1 MKAKIDKLKKK
12 FGVGQN
18 EKSHPKEKVVSE
30 DYGFSQTTF
39 EFFNKENKRVGV
51 LNTSEKAKKEQ
62 FIDIKAF
69 LDTIVLD
76 EKLADV
82 NSYVIIKI
90 TNKFP
95 LSSSDNDNKVD
106 IIIYEGAVK
115 DFKLWLN

>member
-12 FGVGQN
+12 FGVGKGK
-18 EKSHPKEKVVSE
+18 ESHPKEKVISE
-30 DYGFSQTTF
+30 DCGFSQTTF
-39 EFFNKENKRVGV
+39 EFFNKDNKRVGM

-76 EKLADV
+76 KKLDDV

-90 TNKFP
+90 TNQFP
-95 LSSSDNDNKVD
+95 LPSNDNEIDK
-106 IIIYEGAVK
+106 IIYNGTVK
-115 DFKLWLN
+115 DFKL

>member
-12 FGVGQN
+12 FGVGKGKESQ
-18 EKSHPKEKVVSE
+18 PKEKVVSE

-39 EFFNKENKRVGV
+39 EFFNKENKRVGI
-51 LNTSEKAKKEQ
+51 LNTSEKTKKEQ
-62 FIDIKAF
+62 FADIKAF

-76 EKLADV
+76 KKLADV

-95 LSSSDNDNKVD
+95 LLNDDEIDVT
-106 IIIYEGAVK
+106 IYEGTVK
-115 DFKLWLN
+115 DFNYD

>member
-12 FGVGQN
+12 FGVGKGKESQ
-18 EKSHPKEKVVSE
+18 PKEKVVSE

-39 EFFNKENKRVGV
+39 EFFNKENKRVGI
-51 LNTSEKAKKEQ
+51 LNTSEKTKKEQ
-62 FIDIKAF
+62 FADIKAF

-76 EKLADV
+76 KKLADV

-95 LSSSDNDNKVD
+95 LLNDDEIDVT
-106 IIIYEGAVK
+106 IYEGTVK
-115 DFKLWLN
+115 DFKL

>member
-12 FGVGQN
+12 FGVGKGKESQ
-18 EKSHPKEKVVSE
+18 PKEKVVSE

-39 EFFNKENKRVGV
+39 EFFNKENKRIGI
-51 LNTSEKAKKEQ
+51 LNTSEKTKKEQ
-62 FIDIKAF
+62 FVDIKAF

-76 EKLADV
+76 KKLADV

-95 LSSSDNDNKVD
+95 LPSNDNEID
-106 IIIYEGAVK
+106 ATIYEGTVK
-115 DFKLWLN
+115 DFNYD